1 MQRRPTQ
8 TPQLLWRYAPTP
20 RLFAARVVS
29 TACLHPHRKAH
40 QRYYSVY
47 AKVVA
52 STMETWTQLFWDRNH
67 PSPCDKRLF
76 FTSMVLSQS
85 SLVLFSCMN
94 IEAWYI
100 LYTKTYMISWM
111 FSLPHITTQE
121 SSHDTTPAC
130 QRDKTLKTL
139 DLEASCQT
147 SWMLTPNVSPFLLNS
162 SPMDLCSNIFTNT
175 MFHEQRARSS
185 MLRKV
190 SAAASKWDLATSEAA
205 SWQRWRSEKKTVLK
219 ALIHHKLIRG
229 IKKKTTNK
237 L

>member
-52 STMETWTQLFWDRNH
+52 STMETSTQLFWDRNH

-100 LYTKTYMISWM
+100 LCTKTYMISWM

-139 DLEASCQT
+139 DLKLPVKHQ
-147 SWMLTPNVSPFLLNS
+147 WMLTPNGFTIFAELFSHRFMLKHLYQHDVPWTKGSLLHAAQG
-162 SPMDLCSNIFTNT
+162 LCCSI
-175 MFHEQRARSS
+175 
-185 MLRKV
+185 
-190 SAAASKWDLATSEAA
+190 
-205 SWQRWRSEKKTVLK
+205 
-219 ALIHHKLIRG
+219 
-229 IKKKTTNK
+229 
-237 L
+237 